1 MKICLKSGS
10 DGISQKKPINSATYL
25 QYKEI
30 LHAKFDRNRIVRFRS
45 STRKSILH
53 TKTYIHKHV
62 HTSSCH
68 NFVPKDGKYE

>member
-10 DGISQKKPINSATYL
+10 DGISQKKNLNSATYL

-30 LHAKFDRNRIVRFRS
+30 LHAKFDRYRIVRFHS

-53 TKTYIHKHV
+53 TKTYIHTNAHK
-62 HTSSCH
+62 SSCH